1 MTRMSERVLVLH
13 GPNLNLLGT
22 REPRIYGT
30 LTQDEIVTIAAEAA
44 APHGIEIE
52 LLQSNHE
59 GVLIDALHAAPGQYA
74 GVILNPS
81 ALTHTSVALGDAVGA
96 ITVPVVEVHLSNVHA
111 REPFRKTSYVAPR
124 AAATISGAGADSYAA
139 AVTVLA
145 RKFEAEREGGAV

>member
-30 LTQDEIVTIAAEAA
+30 LTQDEIVAIVVEAA

-59 GVLIDALHAAPGQYA
+59 GVLIDALHAAPGRYA

-145 RKFEAEREGGAV
+145 RRFEAERAGGAA